1 MKLSGLRI
9 DARQND
15 LLKNGLNRRQGLFL
29 VKDERKIGDITVRLP
44 LQGFLLAVKMS
55 PDL

>member
-15 LLKNGLNRRQGLFL
+15 LLKNGLKRRQGYFSGH
-29 VKDERKIGDITVRLP
+29 RRAKIGDITVRLP
-44 LQGFLLAVKMS
+44 LQGFLVAVKMS